1 MDLKF
6 HFPTELL
13 GGEVGLPDPLAVND
27 NQKGLFLFSTTLI
40 ATWVAQVADMEAAGG
55 LVTLDDLARYRTSWE
70 QPVRLAQHFRCKKF
84 VQKVRAELPNT
95 DFSLLS
101 APPPGSGAILAGI
114 LGLVASLIF
123 ILCF

>member
-1 MDLKF
+1 MG
-6 HFPTELL
+6 E
-13 GGEVGLPDPLAVND
+13 GGGGGVAGPSCSKR
-27 NQKGLFLFSTTLI
+27 QSKGPFFLSTTLI

-70 QPVRLAQHFRCKKF
+70 QPVRLAQHFRCKNF

-123 ILCF
+123 IMLIDNLSNQTI